1 MPPRCV
7 IEGQPKIDQQVRK
20 KACSATWNTQAIV
33 DLYLEQHYTV
43 YLTDW
48 IKKDQLTQLFN
59 KPVILRVAV
68 MVLCG
73 S

>member
-1 MPPRCV
+1 M
-7 IEGQPKIDQQVRK
+7 
-20 KACSATWNTQAIV
+20 
-33 DLYLEQHYTV
+33 DLYLEQYYTV
-43 YLTDW
+43 YLTYW

-59 KPVILRVAV
+59 KPVILWVTV